1 MSQIS
6 KGNQLSRIL
15 SMPMD
20 EQEAGGF
27 SHTLREIRQQPELW
41 GVTAAQIVS
50 ILDVWRDLVK
60 QSKAIVF
67 TGSGSSHYVGECL
80 AQPVQAATRLPVRAI
95 ASGDLLLLRNA
106 ALPPIRPLL
115 LVSFA
120 RSGDSPE
127 SSELIRRLLAEEPEV
142 RHLGITCNRV
152 GRLAELWG
160 PHGLE
165 PNPRV
170 TVVTLD
176 DRTCDRSLVMTSS
189 FTNLALAG
197 LGLAYLASGTE
208 YLNSAK
214 RLGRLGEELLSSAS
228 SGLAEAASG
237 GFQRLIALGDG
248 SAYGAARESALKSLE
263 MTDGRLVTMSE
274 TTLGF
279 RHGPM
284 CVLHRDALLLMF
296 LSSDPLLRPFQLDLL
311 DEIRRKG
318 LGGRKIVAGIRLDAA
333 PLDPGDLPID
343 LSRTESLNDEWAA
356 LLFVVIGQLL
366 AFFRCRAE
374 GLRADEPAANGAIS
388 RVVSDFKLHTTVYSG
403 NR

>member
-20 EQEAGGF
+20 EQEAAGF

-41 GVTAAQIVS
+41 EVTAEQIVP
-50 ILDVWRDLVK
+50 ILDGWRDLVT
-60 QSKAIVF
+60 QSNAIVF

-80 AQPVQAATRLPVRAI
+80 AQPVQAATQLPVRAI

-142 RHLGITCNRV
+142 RHLVITCNRV

-165 PNPRV
+165 PNTRV

-197 LGLAYLASGTE
+197 LGLAYLGRGAE
-208 YLNSAK
+208 YLDSAK
-214 RLGRLGEELLSSAS
+214 RLARLGEELLSSAS
-228 SGLAEAASG
+228 SGLAEAACG
-237 GFQRLIALGDG
+237 GFHRLIALGDG

-263 MTDGRLVTMSE
+263 MTDGRLVTMAE
-274 TTLGF
+274 TSLGF

-311 DEIRRKG
+311 DEVRRKG
-318 LGGRKIVAGIRLDAA
+318 LGGRKIVAGTRLDVEG
-333 PLDPGDLPID
+333 LDPGDVPID

-374 GLRADEPAANGAIS
+374 GLRPDEPAANGAIS
-388 RVVSDFKLHTTVYSG
+388 RVVSDFKLHTTVYSE